1 MNDKALDSQLLGF
14 SHGTIDPLRRVEE
27 AGFWLEAY
35 RQSIRA
41 DPLRVYQVVDR
52 LDELVQQERLEVTR
66 EYLDAGGRQQTY
78 RERRIWNAV
87 VHLARELAAGYETSL
102 QLFQAGEPNSVAVA
116 PLVPSITA
124 RAMRAFTLVLR
135 WTLLRYAAVEPGFW
149 TRLGALFAYAE
160 RERFMSE
167 RFKLYPA
174 MAGESTVRREYLRA
188 LVLSVSGTENLLPA
202 NQVVAERVIAT
213 VAEFFLLHRRPAA
226 GCHFAVDLHAGRAP
240 YRIGDG
246 VAPSRAIR
254 FFGPGHAAVIV
265 QGLIQRATDTGTVPS
280 ELNLVGDFPAPLVL
294 EVMHHLA
301 RHWGPDPPARSE
313 LRQRVLSTLN
323 VAHGF
328 EQVLSAVSA
337 EQGSVEVDELTEAWT
352 VENESSGGLGAVLP
366 PRHPE
371 WLAIGSLVSAK
382 PTWPAAWS
390 VGVIRRLSTD
400 EKGRRA
406 VGVQVLARGGIA
418 VELSPLPLGQAGPP
432 RSGILLPGEAQTSLG
447 GAEVKLV
454 LARASVSWSLA
465 YAMRIQERSYSV
477 NPRRVIE
484 SGDDFD
490 VVSFTLQAA

>member
-14 SHGTIDPLRRVEE
+14 SHGTVDPLRRVEE

-52 LDELVQQERLEVTR
+52 LDELVQQQRLEVTR
-66 EYLDAGGRQQTY
+66 EYIDAGGRQLTY
-78 RERRIWNAV
+78 REQRIWNAV

-102 QLFQAGEPNSVAVA
+102 QLFQAGEPNAAAVA

-124 RAMRAFTLVLR
+124 RAMRALTLVLR

-167 RFKLYPA
+167 RFKIYSA
-174 MAGESTVRREYLRA
+174 MAGDSTVRREYLRA

-202 NQVVAERVIAT
+202 NQVVAERVVAT

-226 GCHFAVDLHAGRAP
+226 GCHFAVDLHAGRPP
-240 YRIGDG
+240 YRIGEG
-246 VAPSRAIR
+246 VAPSRTIR

-265 QGLIQRATDTGTVPS
+265 QGLIQRATETGLVPA
-280 ELNLVGDFPAPLVL
+280 EFNLVGDFPTRLVL

-301 RHWGPDPPARSE
+301 RHWGPDPPARSQ
-313 LRQRVLSTLN
+313 LRHRVLATLN

-328 EQVLSAVSA
+328 EHVLGVVSA
-337 EQGSVEVDELTEAWT
+337 EQGSVEIDELTEAWT
-352 VENESSGGLGAVLP
+352 VENESSGGFGAVLP
-366 PRHPE
+366 PRHPD
-371 WLAIGSLVSAK
+371 WLAIGALVSAK
-382 PTWPAAWS
+382 PTWPAAWN
-390 VGVIRRLSTD
+390 VGVIRRLATD
-400 EKGRRA
+400 EMGRRA
-406 VGVQVLARGGIA
+406 VGVQLLGRGGVA
-418 VELSPLPLGQAGPP
+418 VELSPLPVGQAGPSSP
-432 RSGILLPGEAQTSLG
+432 AVLLPSEAQTSLTG
-447 GAEVKLV
+447 GEVKLV
-454 LARASVSWSLA
+454 LPRNSVSWSEA
-465 YAMRIQERSYSV
+465 YAMRIQERSYVV
-477 NPRRVIE
+477 NPRRMTE
-484 SGDDFD
+484 SGEDFE